1 MESRTKVNMV
11 EKEFASEQEDVQTPR
26 PLSARKSD
34 VDIEDV
40 ENGPASERSALPF
53 SKARC
58 ITLVATVTG
67 AAFLNVRVPQY
78 LISSPIA
85 KSSFAKAIRADFG
98 SSSRCHHSSH
108 DRQSS

>member
-1 MESRTKVNMV
+1 MV
-11 EKEFASEQEDVQTPR
+11 EKEYMSEKEDAHAQAPR

-40 ENGPASERSALPF
+40 ENGPASERSELPF

-67 AAFLNVRVPQY
+67 AAFLNVRILQY
-78 LISSPIA
+78 LTNDSVA
-85 KSSFAKAIRADFG
+85 KVSFAKTIHLDIGR
-98 SSSRCHHSSH
+98 SSRCHHSSH
-108 DRQSS
+108 DW